1 MGEGLTSW
9 LPYMSASSGSSPP
22 NLLLTAGAC
31 CISDTGFSDEVTR
44 VCASSCGGG
53 DLHDQVSK

>member
-9 LPYMSASSGSSPP
+9 LPYMSASSCSSPL
-22 NLLLTAGAC
+22 NLVLTAGAR

-44 VCASSCGGG
+44 LCASTCGGG
-53 DLHDQVSK
+53 DLHNQVSK